1 MIIKSLIVENFRSF
15 YGEQEIKFATDRD
28 KNTTLI
34 YAMNGVGK
42 TNLLNAL
49 LWCLHGEFSP
59 SFKNRNDILN
69 WEAKRRGRKS
79 YHVTVVFD
87 ENDSEFIV
95 KRSGGEIDNFRVFE
109 NQEGNLVE
117 IRQDPRLFINSI
129 IPWDMAGYFISDG
142 EGSDL
147 AVDSEGMISVRRSI
161 RDILGFNVAEKA
173 SEDLGKIRSEIRAD
187 LKKVDKDKEL
197 SDIEAKVQLYD
208 ERILKTRRSLED
220 NKGSLEKYQLQIGQ
234 VDKKLGGSSSAV
246 VKQLQAERT
255 RMEGERV
262 SLKKELRSEEVKKI
276 SLIREY
282 SWVAFAHRLMDEGLE
297 FIDESELKGR
307 IPAPYNIQLV
317 QDILSQSECIC
328 GASISPGSEA
338 YERIEKLLGKAAD
351 PGLLNR
357 LQRARSSL
365 TSVKT
370 LSGQG
375 RGRLEENFKRCSN
388 IRRRI
393 NELDI
398 SIEEHSQRI
407 GQIDDKFIN
416 DLEKNRKVLEGKIY
430 ETTRSIG
437 RLEQKLEEAVTS
449 KKEYQDKASRIVGLS
464 SRAKSIKHKLD
475 IVDQMDEVILT
486 ALEEA
491 EDSIHAVLKSKI
503 DGFLERYL
511 RQDYQVKVTSD
522 FKIGLMDRNGF
533 LVPPSGGQGAILSF
547 IYISSLIS
555 IARERRDSESS
566 ILTPG
571 AIAPLIFDAPFSKLD
586 SKYAP
591 NIAKELPKLVD
602 QLIILM
608 YQDNDKKV
616 DSTLKEEGKLG
627 KVYYFTEET
636 AADQGSKLTQEL
648 VIDGEAIPV
657 TVYGARMDKIVIT
670 EANIHD

>member
-1 MIIKSLIVENFRSF
+1 MIIKSVIVENFRSF
-15 YGEQEIKFATDRD
+15 YGEQEIEFATDRE

-42 TNLLNAL
+42 TNLLNSM

-59 SFKNRNDILN
+59 SFKNRSDILN

-79 YHVTVVFD
+79 YHVTVTFD

-95 KRSGGEIDNFRVFE
+95 KRSGGDIDSFKVFE
-109 NQEGNLVE
+109 NKDGNLVE

-129 IPWDMAGYFISDG
+129 IPRDMAGYFISDG
-142 EGSDL
+142 EGNDL
-147 AVDSEGMISVRRSI
+147 VVDSEGMISVRRSI
-161 RDILGFNVAEKA
+161 RDILGFNVAEKT
-173 SEDLGKIRSEIRAD
+173 SEDLGKIRSEIRAE

-197 SDIEAKVQLYD
+197 SDIEAKVQIYD
-208 ERILKTRRSLED
+208 ESIIKNRASLED
-220 NKGSLEKYQLQIGQ
+220 NKGSLEKYQLQRDQ

-255 RMEGERV
+255 RREGERS
-262 SLKKELRSEEVKKI
+262 SLKKELRVEEGKKI
-276 SLIREY
+276 YLIREY

-328 GASISPGSEA
+328 GASISPGSDA

-375 RGRLEENFKRCSN
+375 RGRLEENFKRCSS

-398 SIEEHSQRI
+398 SIEDYSQRI
-407 GQIDDKFIN
+407 GRIDDESIN
-416 DLEKNRKVLEGKIY
+416 ALEKERKVLDGKIY
-430 ETTRSIG
+430 ETGRTIG
-437 RLEQKLEEAVTS
+437 RLEEKFKEAAS
-449 KKEYQDKASRIVGLS
+449 AKKEFQDKANKIVGLS
-464 SRAKSIKHKLD
+464 SRAKTIKHKLD
-475 IVDQMDEVILT
+475 IVDQMDEVILD
-486 ALEEA
+486 ALKEA
-491 EDSIHAVLKSKI
+491 EESIHSVLKSKI
-503 DGFLERYL
+503 DDFLEKYL
-511 RQDYQVKVTSD
+511 RQDYQVKMTSD

-555 IARERRDSESS
+555 IARERRDLKSS

-608 YQDNDKKV
+608 YQDNGKQV
-616 DSTLKEEGKLG
+616 DSILKNEGKLG

-636 AADQGSKLTQEL
+636 VADQGKKLSQEL
-648 VIDGEAIPV
+648 VVDGEAIPV
-657 TVYGARMDKIVIT
+657 TVYGAPMDKIVIR
-670 EANIHD
+670 EAKIHD

>member
-1 MIIKSLIVENFRSF
+1 VIVENFRSF
-15 YGEQEIKFATDRD
+15 YGEQEIEFATDRE

-42 TNLLNAL
+42 TNLLNSV

-59 SFKNRNDILN
+59 SFKNREDILN

-79 YHVTVVFD
+79 YHVTLTFD

-95 KRSGGEIDNFRVFE
+95 KRSGGDINSFKVFE
-109 NQEGNLVE
+109 NREGNLVE

-129 IPWDMAGYFISDG
+129 IPRDMAGYFISDG

-147 AVDSEGMISVRRSI
+147 VVDSDGMISVRRSI
-161 RDILGFNVAEKA
+161 RDILGFNVAEKT
-173 SEDLGKIRSEIRAD
+173 SEDLGKIRAEIRAE

-197 SDIEAKVQLYD
+197 SDIESKVQLHD
-208 ERILKTRRSLED
+208 ESILRNRSSLED
-220 NKGSLEKYQLQIGQ
+220 NKSSLEKYQLQREQ
-234 VDKKLGGSSSAV
+234 VDKKLGGSSSAI
-246 VKQLQAERT
+246 VKQLQTERA
-255 RMEGERV
+255 RMEKER
-262 SLKKELRSEEVKKI
+262 LALTKELRFEEGKKI
-276 SLIREY
+276 NLIREY

-365 TSVKT
+365 TAVKT

-388 IRRRI
+388 IRRRV

-398 SIEEHSQRI
+398 SIGDYSQRI
-407 GQIDDKFIN
+407 EKIDDETIN
-416 DLEKNRKVLEGKIY
+416 ALEKNRKLLDGKIY
-430 ETTRSIG
+430 ETARTIG
-437 RLEQKLEEAVTS
+437 RLEEKLKKDALS
-449 KKEYQDKASRIVGLS
+449 KKEYQEKANRIVGLS
-464 SRAKSIKHKLD
+464 SRAKIIKHKLD
-475 IVDQMDEVILT
+475 IIDQIDRVILD
-486 ALEEA
+486 ALEDA
-491 EDSIHAVLKSKI
+491 EQSIHAVLKSKI
-503 DGFLERYL
+503 DDFLDKYL
-511 RQDYQVKVTSD
+511 RQDYQVKMTHD
-522 FKIGLMDRNGF
+522 FKIGLVDRNGLF
-533 LVPPSGGQGAILSF
+533 VPPSGGQGAILSF

-555 IARERRDSESS
+555 IARERRDLKSS

-602 QLIILM
+602 QLIILT
-608 YQDNDKKV
+608 YQDNGKQV
-616 DSTLKEEGKLG
+616 DSTLKKEGKLG

-636 AADQGSKLTQEL
+636 AADQGQKLNQEL
-648 VIDGEAIPV
+648 VIDGDLVPV
-657 TVYGARMDKIVIT
+657 TVYGAAMDKIVIR
-670 EANIHD
+670 EAKIYD